1 MVLNDYKTKKKYGTI
16 QIPIPEPLYELIK
29 ECKTSGICKN
39 DYIFTNSLGGPY
51 DRNQYSGYAVRM
63 LERLFGRPVTLTTL
77 RHSYTSSLD
86 YNRPIRELNEIA
98 HSMGHSVGVQHMYR
112 WDGLVNEVVGG
123 DLKPGPKAQVC
134 LPPTPWGGPPG
145 DTPQAL
151 PGGMTP
157 GLPPTPCPGE
167 ARSVL

>member
-1 MVLNDYKTKKKYGTI
+1 MRADFFACRIYESDPKLESENYIVLTEENPRLVLNDYKTKKKYGTI

-98 HSMGHSVGVQHMYR
+98 HSMGHSVGVQHMSR
-112 WDGLVNEVVGG
+112 WDGLVNEVVG
-123 DLKPGPKAQVC
+123 
-134 LPPTPWGGPPG
+134 GGPPG

-151 PGGMTP
+151 PGG
-157 GLPPTPCPGE
+157 
-167 ARSVL
+167 V